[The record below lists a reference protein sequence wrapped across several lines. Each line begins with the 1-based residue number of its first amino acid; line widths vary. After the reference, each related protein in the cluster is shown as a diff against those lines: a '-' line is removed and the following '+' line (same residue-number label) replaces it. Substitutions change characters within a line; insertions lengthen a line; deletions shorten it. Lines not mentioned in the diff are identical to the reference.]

1 MVCENFNTARNTQND
16 SLASTEKTPERSTSR
31 RHLAHQISVQSL
43 SFDLPD
49 NIHIRFKSDSNWEC
63 ILVIGEVRVLS
74 ETTR

>member
-1 MVCENFNTARNTQND
+1 MIPW
-16 SLASTEKTPERSTSR
+16 L
-31 RHLAHQISVQSL
+31 HQRKHPSVAPVGAILRINISVQSL

-63 ILVIGEVRVLS
+63 ILVIGGVRVLS